1 MRINTQYIILS
12 TIIFKKMS
20 TKYFLLTRQITD
32 RSDNNTDNQIVHL
45 NPGKRQVFML
55 PEVNLDYYWRR
66 GLFECQLIE
75 WSKQFCN
82 SEKTFLDIGAHTG
95 TYAIS
100 LANSAKEVVA
110 FEPQRATYYA
120 LCGSVAASG
129 LSTKIVCH
137 KYGLGSE
144 EQVGNQVLKI
154 VSNDGGGSSLSP
166 AENEQVIRD
175 ETVEIR
181 TLDSF
186 QLKGIGF
193 VKMDVENN
201 ELNVLR
207 GALDTLRESD
217 YPPILFESND
227 RDPAL
232 FGFLKE
238 ALKYKVIQV
247 WGVQNMYLAHKD

>member
-1 MRINTQYIILS
+1 MT
-12 TIIFKKMS
+12 
-20 TKYFLLTRQITD
+20 TKYFLLSKPSAD
-32 RSDNNTDNQIVHL
+32 RSDDNTDNQIIHL
-45 NPGKRQVFML
+45 NSGKRQIFLL

-66 GLFECQLIE
+66 GMFECQLIE

-82 SEKTFLDIGAHTG
+82 PAKTFLDIGAHTG

-100 LANSAKEVVA
+100 LANAAKEVVA
-110 FEPQRATYYA
+110 FEPQRSTYYA

-129 LSTKIVCH
+129 LSAKIVCH
-137 KYGLGSE
+137 KYGLGGE
-144 EQVGNQVLKI
+144 DQVGTQSLKI

-166 AENEQVIRD
+166 AENERIIRE

-186 QLKGIGF
+186 ELRGIGF
-193 VKMDVENN
+193 IKMDVENN

-207 GALDTLRESD
+207 GALNTLRESD

-238 ALKYKVIQV
+238 ALKYRVIQV
-247 WGVQNMYLAHKD
+247 GGVNNMYLAHKD

>member
-1 MRINTQYIILS
+1 
-12 TIIFKKMS
+12 MS
-20 TKYFLLTRQITD
+20 TKYFLFTRPASNRTD
-32 RSDNNTDNQIVHL
+32 DNTDNQIVHL
-45 NPGKRQVFML
+45 NPGKRQVFLL

-82 SEKTFLDIGAHTG
+82 SGKTFLDIGAHTG

-100 LANSAKEVVA
+100 LANSAKEVVV

-129 LSTKIVCH
+129 LSAKIICH

-166 AENEQVIRD
+166 TENEQIIGE

-186 QLKGIGF
+186 QLRGIGF

-247 WGVQNMYLAHKD
+247 GGIQNMYLAHKD